1 MIRLLKLSELER
13 PKWEKL
19 LAAAP
24 SATFFHTAEWAQ
36 LWEESY
42 SFFKSCFLVDVAPDG
57 SYRAG
62 LPFVRARKGLDN
74 YYSMPMGS
82 YGGVISTESG
92 LEGALYTEWLK
103 LARHPR
109 TERLMVSAEQE
120 TPALVAL
127 GFSSKT
133 NFTHSLILTP
143 DYGAQLSR
151 SARKDIEHARQAG
164 FFLDRL
170 ENKETLAEFF
180 AFSGR
185 RAEKDFYTKRFFEN
199 LFAILIPSKRAAWFC
214 ARKNGVL
221 AAYQIC
227 FLFKDKIVFWDTGFD
242 PRFSEDRPGYFLMDG
257 ILSWALEN
265 GFKEAG
271 FGQTPEGAKGALEFK
286 ERMGG
291 EKKTVFEYGH
301 ASPLKRKLRSAF
313 EKVRGR
319 K

>member
-1 MIRLLKLSELER
+1 LIKLLTLSELER
-13 PKWEKL
+13 PRWENL
-19 LAAAP
+19 LAYAP
-24 SATFFHTAEWAQ
+24 AATFFHTVEWAR

-42 SFFKSCFLVDVAPDG
+42 AFFKSFFMVDIAPDG
-57 SYRAG
+57 NYRAG

-82 YGGVISTESG
+82 LGGVVSMQSG
-92 LEGALYTEWLK
+92 LEAGLYAEWMEQTK
-103 LARHPR
+103 RPR
-109 TERLMVSAEQE
+109 TERLMVFAGQK

-143 DYGAQLSR
+143 DYGSRLSR

-164 FFLDRL
+164 FSLARL
-170 ENKETLAEFF
+170 ERKEDLAEFF

-185 RAEKDFYTKRFFEN
+185 RKKKDFYTKRFFEN
-199 LFAILIPSKRAAWFC
+199 LFAILIPPKRAVWFC
-214 ARKNGVL
+214 ARKNGAL

-227 FLFKDKIVFWDTGFD
+227 LLFKDKIIFWDTGFD
-242 PRFSEDRPGYFLMDG
+242 PRFSTDRPGYFLKDR

-271 FGQTPEGAKGALEFK
+271 FGQTPDAAKGAVEFK

-291 EKKTVFEYGH
+291 ERQAVFEYSY
-301 ASPLKRKLRSAF
+301 ASSLKRKLRSAF
-313 EKVRGR
+313 EKIRGR
-319 K
+319 A